1 MRNFLNICITG
12 AALVAAVSACGG
24 KPEKVIAVV
33 AGKDATPAA
42 VVVKYQKP
50 VSAAS
55 IMPETYVVPG
65 KEVAFAFVSDR
76 NPFEKPQQ
84 EAQEP
89 KEPKK
94 LAAGPDQNGEYV
106 VVVLKGAMPMRG
118 GQGMH
123 QGPRPGMKPGEGPK
137 PDQPECKAP
146 CDSCGMPLCEECEMF
161 LLEECEE
168 CEMAP
173 CDSCQMEKGG
183 PDMKPGEGHGPG
195 VKPGEGPK
203 PDGEPGVKPGEGP
216 EGKAP
221 EVKGIPVPEI
231 AVQQVAPIKTDD
243 GKTVKAWKK
252 AVSATEAVPFMMRRA
267 NRHGHQMGRP
277 GEGPGQGMKPGEG
290 PGLGMKPGEGPGQGE
305 GPKPGEKPEGAPRK

>member
-55 IMPETYVVPG
+55 ITPETYVVPG

-123 QGPRPGMKPGEGPK
+123 QGPRPGMKPGEGPG
-137 PDQPECKAP
+137 A
-146 CDSCGMPLCEECEMF
+146 
-161 LLEECEE
+161 
-168 CEMAP
+168 
-173 CDSCQMEKGG
+173 
-183 PDMKPGEGHGPG
+183 KPGEGPG
-195 VKPGEGPK
+195 AKPGEGPK

-290 PGLGMKPGEGPGQGE
+290 PGQGE